1 MEMHMERDGDWKRR
15 GGAAALASALLAAA
29 ALLPVRAGDYQ
40 FIVSG
45 YPAANES
52 YSAASAGTA
61 LVTATRTSRS
71 AAAPVEARFRTRA
84 ASGGIALR
92 TDKFVGTVILL
103 R

>member
-1 MEMHMERDGDWKRR
+1 MEMHMERDGEWKRR
-15 GGAAALASALLAAA
+15 GAAALAAALLAAA
-29 ALLPVRAGDYQ
+29 ALLPVRAGGYQ

-45 YPAANES
+45 YPVANES